1 MPVYVNHALKL
12 TYDDLRKIPEDEPYR
27 HELYDGM
34 HVSTPSPMKRH
45 QDIVTELCGQFYV
58 AIHKP
63 GLGRVYSAPFDV
75 ELSPTDVF
83 EPDVIVILNRSRHIL
98 TETHVVGTPDLIVEV
113 LSPATERRDRGVKR
127 ERYERFGVPEYWIVD
142 PGRKRVD
149 VYHYDRLARRFTH
162 PAASDGPGRTD
173 SLEGRE
179 LRSSTSPQQRLT
191 FDADGP
197 LIEIDVD
204 ALFAE

>member
-1 MPVYVNHALKL
+1 LKL
-12 TYDDLRKIPEDEPYR
+12 TYDDLRRIPEDDPYR

-34 HVSTPSPMKRH
+34 HVSSPSPVKRH
-45 QDIVTELCGQFYV
+45 QDVVMELSVQLYRGIQE
-58 AIHKP
+58 A

-75 ELSPTDVF
+75 ELSPSDVF

-142 PGRKRVD
+142 PGRRRIE
-149 VYHYDRLARRFTH
+149 VYRYDRSTRRFTQ
-162 PAASDGPGRTD
+162 PAASEALESAGGLARGD
-173 SLEGRE
+173 S
-179 LRSSTSPQQRLT
+179 SSPAQRRVT
-191 FDADGP
+191 FDADGRP
-197 LIEIDVD
+197 VEIDVE